1 MGICTSKP
9 KPTQQYKLELRI
21 HTITNTQLQRQL
33 SQPSFYRSIDK
44 GYQIAQENDV
54 S

>member
-9 KPTQQYKLELRI
+9 KPTQQQKLEVRI
-21 HTITNTQLQRQL
+21 NTITNTQPDRQL
-33 SQPSFYRSIDK
+33 SQPSFYRSIDR
-44 GYQIAQENDV
+44 GYYIAHEHDA